1 MKKVALLSM
10 LFAALATQGINAKEL
25 KVGTNAT
32 YAPFEFVNSQ
42 TGEIVGFEIDLVK
55 AMGKIA
61 GYEIKLVNMDFDG
74 VIPSLDW
81 IDMGAAGFSVNE
93 KRKKKVDFLNPFY
106 QSELAIIINKSSEN
120 TIKGMDDLKGK
131 KIAVQ
136 MGTIGH
142 DKAKEVPDAKIT
154 AFNQVGEA
162 LLELSNQGVDAVIN
176 SKPATAYM
184 LKMQPKMAET
194 TTILPDVISH
204 GYTAMIVKKGN
215 TALAEEM
222 NAAFEQLKANGE
234 YAAIYKKWFGMEPDW
249 QPQKLNELE

>member
-1 MKKVALLSM
+1 MASFLLS
-10 LFAALATQGINAKEL
+10 
-25 KVGTNAT
+25 
-32 YAPFEFVNSQ
+32 
-42 TGEIVGFEIDLVK
+42 
-55 AMGKIA
+55 
-61 GYEIKLVNMDFDG
+61 
-74 VIPSLDW
+74 

-222 NAAFEQLKANGE
+222 NAAFEQLKANGK

>member
-1 MKKVALLSM
+1 MASFLLS
-10 LFAALATQGINAKEL
+10 
-25 KVGTNAT
+25 
-32 YAPFEFVNSQ
+32 
-42 TGEIVGFEIDLVK
+42 
-55 AMGKIA
+55 
-61 GYEIKLVNMDFDG
+61 
-74 VIPSLDW
+74 

-120 TIKGMDDLKGK
+120 TIKGMDGLKGK

-204 GYTAMIVKKGN
+204 GYTAMIVKKA
-215 TALAEEM
+215 T
-222 NAAFEQLKANGE
+222 QLWP
-234 YAAIYKKWFGMEPDW
+234 KK
-249 QPQKLNELE
+249 

>member
-1 MKKVALLSM
+1 MASFLLS
-10 LFAALATQGINAKEL
+10 
-25 KVGTNAT
+25 
-32 YAPFEFVNSQ
+32 
-42 TGEIVGFEIDLVK
+42 
-55 AMGKIA
+55 
-61 GYEIKLVNMDFDG
+61 
-74 VIPSLDW
+74 

-120 TIKGMDDLKGK
+120 TIKGMDGLKGK

-204 GYTAMIVKKGN
+204 GFGRRNERCLQAIKGQWRICGHLQEVVRYGTRLATAEIK
-215 TALAEEM
+215 
-222 NAAFEQLKANGE
+222 
-234 YAAIYKKWFGMEPDW
+234 
-249 QPQKLNELE
+249 

>member
-1 MKKVALLSM
+1 MASFLLS
-10 LFAALATQGINAKEL
+10 
-25 KVGTNAT
+25 
-32 YAPFEFVNSQ
+32 
-42 TGEIVGFEIDLVK
+42 
-55 AMGKIA
+55 
-61 GYEIKLVNMDFDG
+61 
-74 VIPSLDW
+74 

-120 TIKGMDDLKGK
+120 TIKGMDGLKGK

-136 MGTIGH
+136 MGH

-222 NAAFEQLKANGE
+222 NAAFKQLKANGE

>member
-1 MKKVALLSM
+1 MASFLLS
-10 LFAALATQGINAKEL
+10 
-25 KVGTNAT
+25 
-32 YAPFEFVNSQ
+32 
-42 TGEIVGFEIDLVK
+42 
-55 AMGKIA
+55 
-61 GYEIKLVNMDFDG
+61 
-74 VIPSLDW
+74 

-106 QSELAIIINKSSEN
+106 QSGLAIIINKSSEN

-204 GYTAMIVKKGN
+204 GYTAMIVKKRQHSFGRRN
-215 TALAEEM
+215 ERCLRAIKGQWRICGHLQEVVRYGTRLATAEI
-222 NAAFEQLKANGE
+222 K
-234 YAAIYKKWFGMEPDW
+234 
-249 QPQKLNELE
+249 